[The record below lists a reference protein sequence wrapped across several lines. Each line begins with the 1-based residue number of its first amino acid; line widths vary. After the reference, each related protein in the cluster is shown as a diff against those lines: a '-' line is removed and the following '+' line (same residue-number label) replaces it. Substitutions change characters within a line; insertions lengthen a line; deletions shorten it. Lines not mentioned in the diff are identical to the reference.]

1 MGSKAYKPTLGNTR
15 KLLEVLDNPQDKL
28 SFIHVAGSNGKGS
41 VCSMIA
47 ASLTQ
52 VGYTIGLFTSPHIV
66 DFTERIRVNGQQI
79 DEESVINFVN
89 KIRNAKLDFEPS
101 FFEMSFALSLIHFET
116 TKCDLCVIETGL
128 GGRLDSTNVI
138 SPILSVITG
147 ISMEHTNILG
157 DTLEKIAGEKAGI
170 IKHQLPVILGV
181 GCDPMK
187 EVFERKAEEMNTHI
201 LPLAKKV
208 IPEGFPLLG
217 EYQRDNFQTAST
229 VLNYLDM
236 IGFENDQKERL
247 EAMNN
252 IRALTGYSGRLQIV
266 SRDPL
271 TIVDVA
277 HNPEGLKATYDT
289 IRKEFPH
296 QKYHVILGASSD
308 KNLGEMLDIF
318 EGVEQIYLTE
328 FTNDRSATKEELQS
342 ITLERLNRNITVH
355 SHLNEALEIVNNEQ
369 DKNKLILIT
378 GSFFLLSDF
387 F

>member
-247 EAMNN
+247 KSQKRLTLWAIYYTNPPET
-252 IRALTGYSGRLQIV
+252 IQLLGSCRAAFR
-266 SRDPL
+266 PC
-271 TIVDVA
+271 
-277 HNPEGLKATYDT
+277 
-289 IRKEFPH
+289 
-296 QKYHVILGASSD
+296 
-308 KNLGEMLDIF
+308 
-318 EGVEQIYLTE
+318 
-328 FTNDRSATKEELQS
+328 
-342 ITLERLNRNITVH
+342 
-355 SHLNEALEIVNNEQ
+355 
-369 DKNKLILIT
+369 
-378 GSFFLLSDF
+378 
-387 F
+387 